1 MLIAPVHWFGSFER
15 NPRNAVAPEDWCVQR
30 GDAVSSDSQMHFP
43 KMHSAHNEV
52 GAEQFL
58 RGPLMIIWLWLMVT
72 DGFQGTSFLT
82 QSDRRPIIKWAF
94 LLDSETK
101 ALLAVWTEVVDGGQG
116 MPWFIVVWAG
126 RTIFH
131 SNMISRGGICLWKTR
146 KCVEFK
152 LWYIYIKTRSLG
164 ARLLAG
170 GPVQWIVCLTG

>member
-1 MLIAPVHWFGSFER
+1 MYYSHSEGKTIRALAR
-15 NPRNAVAPEDWCVQR
+15 TAVLQYREEGLAILLRFLYLLKCICILYLCLCICVCVCAFAHVPFFAFACS
-30 GDAVSSDSQMHFP
+30 AVLHYRE
-43 KMHSAHNEV
+43 AGLEV
-52 GAEQFL
+52 LFL

-131 SNMISRGGICLWKTR
+131 SNMISRVGICLWKTR

-152 LWYIYIKTRSLG
+152 L
-164 ARLLAG
+164 
-170 GPVQWIVCLTG
+170 